1 MQDILIKGAKTHN
14 LKNIDVTIP
23 RNKLVVITGVS
34 GSGKSSLTIDTL
46 YAEGQRKYIESLS
59 SYARQFLQRMN
70 KPDVE
75 YIKGLCPAIA
85 IEQKVAGAT
94 NRSTVGTMTELY
106 DYIRLMY
113 ARIGKTFSPISG
125 KIVKKDEVVDV
136 IHFLQELEF
145 AKVDGQK
152 WFVGY
157 EIKFEKTTED
167 QLNILLAKGFNR
179 LFFDDKFHKVDD
191 ILSDLSLIKKV
202 KKAFI
207 VIQRFSIP
215 VELDEAFINQIADSI
230 HTTFEENHGECVL
243 VNITENKNYI
253 FNNRFEADGILFE
266 QPTPQFF
273 NFNNS
278 YGACQTC
285 EGMGNVLGIDEDL
298 VVPDKSRTF
307 FEETVACWKGAKS
320 KEYYHAFIKQA
331 EKNKFPIHRPYYL
344 LTELEKDLLWNGN
357 KTTQGIRDFFKM
369 VEENLYKIEYRILY
383 SRYRGKTSCGD
394 CMGHRIRK
402 DAFFVKVNNKHI
414 GELMSMSIWNLIEFF
429 DKLELSEQDAEI
441 AKRILLEV
449 HHRLGFM
456 NDVGLGYLSLNR
468 LANSLSGGECQRIN
482 LTRTLG
488 SNLTDS
494 LYILDEPSIGLHP
507 RDTNNLIM
515 VLRKLRDLNNTVVI
529 VEHEEDI
536 IRASDYIIDIGPK
549 AGVHGGEVV
558 YQGDFDKLSANKNS
572 LTTLYLTQ
580 IEQVKRT
587 EKFQTFRKY
596 IEIKGAA
603 HHNLKNIDV
612 RFPLQAITVVSGV
625 SGSGKTTL
633 IKKILYPALM
643 LKLGNP
649 VEKPGLHADITG
661 DIKSINHVELIDQN
675 PLGRSSRSNPVT
687 YVKAYDGIRDLFAS
701 QPMSK
706 SQKLLPK
713 DFSFNVVGGRC
724 ETCKGDGVVSVS
736 MQFLA
741 DVELVCDDCKGRRF
755 QQHVL
760 DVLYNEKNISEV
772 LDMTIEDAVKFF
784 EGHKSIVDKLKPLE
798 EIGLGYIQL
807 GQSSSTLSGGE
818 AQRVKLASY
827 LAKNTSMAKHL
838 FIFDEP
844 TTGLHFYD
852 VQKLLIAFEKLVIQ
866 GHTVIVIEHN
876 MDIIRNSDY
885 VIDLGP
891 EGGDAGGN
899 LVFQGSVEDLKKV
912 KGSYTAKY
920 L

>member
-1 MQDILIKGAKTHN
+1 MQDIQIKGAKTHN

-94 NRSTVGTMTELY
+94 NRSTVGTMTEIY
-106 DYIRLMY
+106 DYLRLLY
-113 ARIGKTFSPISG
+113 ARIGKTYSPKSG
-125 KIVKKDEVVDV
+125 KLVSKDEVSDV
-136 IHFLQELEF
+136 VNFLKDQEQM
-145 AKVDGQK
+145 DK
-152 WFVGY
+152 WFLGFEVKLDKAIEQQLSVLLSKGFHRVY
-157 EIKFEKTTED
+157 RKDSFEK
-167 QLNILLAKGFNR
+167 I
-179 LFFDDKFHKVDD
+179 DD
-191 ILSDLSLIKKV
+191 ILESLADWKKEKTLTLV
-202 KKAFI
+202 
-207 VIQRFSIP
+207 VQRFS
-215 VELDEAFINQIADSI
+215 LSDTTNDDFYQQLADGIQSC
-230 HTTFEENHGECVL
+230 FEETHGECIL
-243 VNITENKNYI
+243 FNIDQKKSHR
-253 FNNRFEADGILFE
+253 FNNRFEADGIVFE
-266 QPTPQFF
+266 QPSPQFF

-298 VVPDKSRTF
+298 VIPDRTRTL
-307 FEETVACWKGAKS
+307 FEESVAPWKGAKS
-320 KEYYHAFIKQA
+320 KEYHTAFIRKA
-331 EKNKFPIHRPYYL
+331 EANGFPIHRPYHL
-344 LTELEKDLLWNGN
+344 LTKKELELLWDGN
-357 KTTQGIRDFFKM
+357 KTTKGINDFFKM
-369 VEENLYKIEYRILY
+369 VESNLYKIEYRIMY
-383 SRYRGKTSCGD
+383 SRYRGKSLCKE
-394 CMGHRIRK
+394 CSGHRIRK
-402 DAFFVKVNNKHI
+402 DAFNVKIQDTHI
-414 GELMSMSIWNLIEFF
+414 GDLLSMSIWELIDFIG
-429 DKLELSEQDAEI
+429 KLKLSPTDAEI
-441 AKRILLEV
+441 SKRILFEIEY
-449 HHRLGFM
+449 RLGFM

-494 LYILDEPSIGLHP
+494 MYILDEPSIGLHP
-507 RDTNNLIM
+507 RDTKKLIM
-515 VLRKLRDLNNTVVI
+515 VLRKLRDLNNTVIVI
-529 VEHEEDI
+529 EHEEDI

-549 AGVHGGEVV
+549 AGVHGGHVV

-580 IEQVKRT
+580 IEKVKRT
-587 EKFQTFRKY
+587 EHFRSFRKY
-596 IEIKGAA
+596 IEIIGAS

-612 RFPLQAITVVSGV
+612 KIPLNCITAVSGV

-643 LKLGNP
+643 LKLGHP
-649 VEKPGLHADITG
+649 VDKPGIHSELRG
-661 DIKSINHVELIDQN
+661 DIKSIEQVELIDQN

-687 YVKAYDGIRDLFAS
+687 YVKAFDAIRDLFANLPAS
-701 QPMSK
+701 
-706 SQKLLPK
+706 KLLNLAPK

-724 ETCKGDGVVSVS
+724 ESCKGDGVQTVS

-741 DVELVCDDCKGRRF
+741 DVELVCDECKGKRF
-755 QQHVL
+755 QTHIL
-760 DVLYNEKNISEV
+760 DVTYNDKSIFDV
-772 LDMTIEDAVKFF
+772 LEMTIEDAVLFF
-784 EGHKSIVDKLKPLE
+784 QGHKSIVEKIKPLE
-798 EIGLGYIQL
+798 EIGLGYLKL

-827 LAKNTSMAKHL
+827 LAKSTGMAKHL

-852 VQKLLIAFEKLVIQ
+852 VQKLLIAMEKLVKN

-876 MDIIRNSDY
+876 MDIIRNADY

-891 EGGDAGGN
+891 EGGDGGGS
-899 LVFQGSVEDLKKV
+899 LIFQGLVSDLKLCI
-912 KGSYTAKY
+912 SSHTAHFI
-920 L
+920 

>member
-1 MQDILIKGAKTHN
+1 MQDIQIKGAKTHN

-94 NRSTVGTMTELY
+94 NRSTVGTMTEIY
-106 DYIRLMY
+106 DYLRLLY
-113 ARIGKTFSPISG
+113 ARIGKTYSPKSG
-125 KIVKKDEVVDV
+125 KLVSKDEVSDV
-136 IHFLQELEF
+136 VHFLKDQEQT
-145 AKVDGQK
+145 DK
-152 WFVGY
+152 WFLGFEVKLDKAIEQQLSVLLSKGFHRVY
-157 EIKFEKTTED
+157 RKDSFEK
-167 QLNILLAKGFNR
+167 I
-179 LFFDDKFHKVDD
+179 DD
-191 ILSDLSLIKKV
+191 ILESLADWKKE
-202 KKAFI
+202 KTLTI
-207 VIQRFSIP
+207 VVQRFSLSDTTN
-215 VELDEAFINQIADSI
+215 EDFYQQLADGIQSC
-230 HTTFEENHGECVL
+230 FEETHGECML
-243 VNITENKNYI
+243 FNLDQKKSHR
-253 FNNRFEADGILFE
+253 FNNRFEADGIVFE
-266 QPTPQFF
+266 QPSPQFF

-298 VVPDKSRTF
+298 VIPDRTRTL
-307 FEETVACWKGAKS
+307 FEESVAPWKGAKS
-320 KEYYHAFIKQA
+320 KEYHTAFIKKA
-331 EKNKFPIHRPYYL
+331 EANGFPIHRPYHL
-344 LTELEKDLLWNGN
+344 LTKKELELLWDGN
-357 KTTQGIRDFFKM
+357 KSTKGINDFFKM
-369 VEENLYKIEYRILY
+369 VESNLYKIEYRIMY
-383 SRYRGKTSCGD
+383 SRYRGKSLCKE
-394 CMGHRIRK
+394 CSGHRIRK
-402 DAFFVKVNNKHI
+402 DAFNVKIQDTHI
-414 GELMSMSIWNLIEFF
+414 GELLSMSIWELIDFIG
-429 DKLELSEQDAEI
+429 KLKLSPTDAEI
-441 AKRILLEV
+441 SKRILFEIEY
-449 HHRLGFM
+449 RLGFM

-494 LYILDEPSIGLHP
+494 MYILDEPSIGLHP
-507 RDTNNLIM
+507 RDTKKLIT
-515 VLRKLRDLNNTVVI
+515 VLRKLRDLNNTVIV

-549 AGVHGGEVV
+549 AGVHGGHVV

-587 EKFQTFRKY
+587 EHFRSFRKY
-596 IEIKGAA
+596 IEIIGAS

-612 RFPLQAITVVSGV
+612 KIPLNCITAVSGV

-643 LKLGNP
+643 LKLGHP
-649 VEKPGLHADITG
+649 VDKPGIHSELKG
-661 DIKSINHVELIDQN
+661 DIKSIEHVELIDQN

-687 YVKAYDGIRDLFAS
+687 YVKAFDAIRDLFANLPAS
-701 QPMSK
+701 
-706 SQKLLPK
+706 KLLNLAPK

-724 ETCKGDGVVSVS
+724 ESCKGDGLQTVS

-741 DVELVCDDCKGRRF
+741 DVELVCDECKGKRF
-755 QQHVL
+755 QTHVL
-760 DVLYNEKNISEV
+760 DVTYNDKSIFDV
-772 LDMTIEDAVKFF
+772 LEMTIEDAVLFF
-784 EGHKSIVDKLKPLE
+784 HGHKSIVEKIKPLE
-798 EIGLGYIQL
+798 EIGLGYLKL

-827 LAKNTSMAKHL
+827 LAKSTGMAKHL

-852 VQKLLIAFEKLVIQ
+852 VQKLLIAMEKLVKN

-876 MDIIRNSDY
+876 MDIIRNADY

-891 EGGDAGGN
+891 EGGDGGGS
-899 LVFQGSVEDLKKV
+899 LIFQGLVSDLKLCK
-912 KGSYTAKY
+912 SSHTAHFI
-920 L
+920 

>member
-1 MQDILIKGAKTHN
+1 MQDIQIKGAKTHN

-94 NRSTVGTMTELY
+94 NRSTVGTMTEIY
-106 DYIRLMY
+106 DYLRLLY
-113 ARIGKTFSPISG
+113 ARIGKTYSPKSG
-125 KIVKKDEVVDV
+125 KLVSKDEVSDV
-136 IHFLQELEF
+136 VNFLKDQEQT
-145 AKVDGQK
+145 DK
-152 WFVGY
+152 WFLGFEVKLDKAIEQQLSVLLSKGFHRVY
-157 EIKFEKTTED
+157 RKDSFEK
-167 QLNILLAKGFNR
+167 I
-179 LFFDDKFHKVDD
+179 DD
-191 ILSDLSLIKKV
+191 ILESLADWKKEKTLTLV
-202 KKAFI
+202 
-207 VIQRFSIP
+207 VQRFS
-215 VELDEAFINQIADSI
+215 LSDTTNDDFYQQLADGIQSC
-230 HTTFEENHGECVL
+230 FEETHGECIL
-243 VNITENKNYI
+243 FNIDQKKSHR
-253 FNNRFEADGILFE
+253 FNNRFEADGIVFE
-266 QPTPQFF
+266 QPSPQFF

-298 VVPDKSRTF
+298 VIPDRTRTL
-307 FEETVACWKGAKS
+307 FEESVAPWKGAKS
-320 KEYYHAFIKQA
+320 KEYHTAFIRKA
-331 EKNKFPIHRPYYL
+331 EANGFPIHRPYHL
-344 LTELEKDLLWNGN
+344 LTKKELELLWDGN
-357 KTTQGIRDFFKM
+357 KTTKGINDFFKM
-369 VEENLYKIEYRILY
+369 VESNLYKIEYRIMY
-383 SRYRGKTSCGD
+383 SRYRGKSLCKE
-394 CMGHRIRK
+394 CSGHRIRK
-402 DAFFVKVNNKHI
+402 DAFNVKIQDAHI
-414 GELMSMSIWNLIEFF
+414 GDLLSMSIWELIDFIG
-429 DKLELSEQDAEI
+429 KLKLSPTDAEI
-441 AKRILLEV
+441 SKRILFEIEY
-449 HHRLGFM
+449 RLGFM

-494 LYILDEPSIGLHP
+494 MYILDEPSIGLHP
-507 RDTNNLIM
+507 RDTKKLIT
-515 VLRKLRDLNNTVVI
+515 VLRKLRDLNNTVIV

-549 AGVHGGEVV
+549 AGVHGGHVV

-580 IEQVKRT
+580 IEKVKRT
-587 EKFQTFRKY
+587 EHFRSFRKY
-596 IEIKGAA
+596 IEIIGAS

-612 RFPLQAITVVSGV
+612 KIPLNCITAVSGV

-643 LKLGNP
+643 LKLGHP
-649 VEKPGLHADITG
+649 VDKPGIHSELRG
-661 DIKSINHVELIDQN
+661 DIKSIEQVELIDQN

-687 YVKAYDGIRDLFAS
+687 YVKAFDAIRDLFANLPAS
-701 QPMSK
+701 
-706 SQKLLPK
+706 KLLNLAPK

-724 ETCKGDGVVSVS
+724 ESCKGDGVQTVS

-741 DVELVCDDCKGRRF
+741 DVELVCDECKGKRF
-755 QQHVL
+755 QTHIL
-760 DVLYNEKNISEV
+760 DVTYNDKSIFDV
-772 LDMTIEDAVKFF
+772 LEMTIEDAVLFF
-784 EGHKSIVDKLKPLE
+784 QGHKSIVEKIKPLE
-798 EIGLGYIQL
+798 EIGLGYLKL

-827 LAKNTSMAKHL
+827 LAKSTGMAKHL

-852 VQKLLIAFEKLVIQ
+852 VQKLLIAMEKLVKN

-876 MDIIRNSDY
+876 MDIIRNADY

-891 EGGDAGGN
+891 EGGDGGGS
-899 LVFQGSVEDLKKV
+899 LIFQGLVSDLKLCI
-912 KGSYTAKY
+912 SSHTAHFI
-920 L
+920 

>member
-1 MQDILIKGAKTHN
+1 MQDIQIKGAKTHN
-14 LKNIDVTIP
+14 LKNIDVSIP
-23 RNKLVVITGVS
+23 RNKLVVVTGVS

-94 NRSTVGTMTELY
+94 NRSTVGTMTEIY
-106 DYIRLMY
+106 DYLRLMY
-113 ARIGKTFSPISG
+113 ARIGKTYSPKSG
-125 KIVKKDEVVDV
+125 KLVSKDEVSDV
-136 IHFLQELEF
+136 VNFLKKQ
-145 AKVDGQK
+145 KQSDK
-152 WFVGY
+152 WFLG
-157 EIKFEKTTED
+157 FEVKLEKALEQ
-167 QLNILLAKGFNR
+167 QLTVLLSKGFNR
-179 LFFDDKFHKVDD
+179 VYRKNSFEKIDDVLESLTDWKKEKT
-191 ILSDLSLIKKV
+191 LSV
-202 KKAFI
+202 
-207 VIQRFSIP
+207 VVQRFS
-215 VELDEAFINQIADSI
+215 LSDESNEDFYQQLADGIQSC
-230 HTTFEENHGECVL
+230 FEETHGECVL
-243 VNITENKNYI
+243 YNIDQNKI
-253 FNNRFEADGILFE
+253 HPFNNRFEADGIVFE
-266 QPTPQFF
+266 QPSPQFF

-285 EGMGNVLGIDEDL
+285 EGMGNVLGIDDDL
-298 VVPDKSRTF
+298 VIPDKTRTL
-307 FEETVACWKGAKS
+307 FEECVAPWKGAKS
-320 KEYYHAFIKQA
+320 KEYHTAFIKKA
-331 EKNKFPIHRPYYL
+331 EANGFPIHRPYHL
-344 LTELEKDLLWNGN
+344 LTKKELELLWDGN
-357 KTTQGIRDFFKM
+357 KNTKGINDFFKM
-369 VEENLYKIEYRILY
+369 VESNLYKIEYRIMY
-383 SRYRGKTSCGD
+383 SRYRGKSLCKE
-394 CMGHRIRK
+394 CSGHRIRK
-402 DAFFVKVNNKHI
+402 DAFHVKIDNKHI
-414 GELMSMSIWNLIEFF
+414 GDLLSMSIWQLIDFIGNL
-429 DKLELSEQDAEI
+429 KLNATDSEI
-441 AKRILLEV
+441 SKRIIFEIEY
-449 HHRLGFM
+449 RLGFM

-507 RDTNNLIM
+507 RDTKRLIT
-515 VLRKLRDLNNTVVI
+515 VLRKLRDLNNTVVV

-549 AGVHGGEVV
+549 AGVHGGHVV
-558 YQGDFDKLSANKNS
+558 YQGDFDKLSSDKNS
-572 LTTLYLTQ
+572 LTTLYLTR

-587 EKFQTFRKY
+587 EYFQSFRKY
-596 IEIKGAA
+596 IEIIGAS

-612 RFPLQAITVVSGV
+612 KIPLNCITVVSGV

-649 VEKPGLHADITG
+649 VDKPGLHS
-661 DIKSINHVELIDQN
+661 DIKGDVKSIEHVELIDQN

-687 YVKAYDGIRDLFAS
+687 YVKAYDAIRDLFSNLPAS
-701 QPMSK
+701 
-706 SQKLLPK
+706 KLLKLMPK

-724 ETCKGDGVVSVS
+724 ESCKGDGVQTVS

-741 DVELVCDDCKGRRF
+741 DVELVCDECKGKRF
-755 QQHVL
+755 QTHVL
-760 DVLYNEKNISEV
+760 DVTYCEKNIFDV
-772 LDMTIEDAVKFF
+772 LEMTIEDAVHFF
-784 EGHKSIVDKLKPLE
+784 QGHKSIVDKIKPLE
-798 EIGLGYIQL
+798 EIGLGYLKL

-827 LAKNTSMAKHL
+827 LAKSTGMAKHL

-852 VQKLLIAFEKLVIQ
+852 VQKLLIAMEKLVKN
-866 GHTVIVIEHN
+866 GHSVIIIEHN
-876 MDIIRNSDY
+876 MDVIRNADY

-891 EGGDAGGN
+891 EGGDGGGY
-899 LVFQGSVEDLKKV
+899 LIFQGLVESLKSCKS
-912 KGSYTAKY
+912 GYTSQF

>member
-1 MQDILIKGAKTHN
+1 MQDIQIKGAKTHN

-94 NRSTVGTMTELY
+94 NRSTVGTMTEIY
-106 DYIRLMY
+106 DYLRLLY
-113 ARIGKTFSPISG
+113 ARIGKTYSPKSG
-125 KIVKKDEVVDV
+125 KLVSKDEVSDV
-136 IHFLQELEF
+136 VNFLKDQEQM
-145 AKVDGQK
+145 DK
-152 WFVGY
+152 WFLGFEVKLDKAIEQQLSVLLSKGFHRVY
-157 EIKFEKTTED
+157 RKDSFEK
-167 QLNILLAKGFNR
+167 I
-179 LFFDDKFHKVDD
+179 DD
-191 ILSDLSLIKKV
+191 ILESLADWKKEKTLTLV
-202 KKAFI
+202 
-207 VIQRFSIP
+207 VQRFSLSDTAN
-215 VELDEAFINQIADSI
+215 EDFYQQLADGIQSC
-230 HTTFEENHGECVL
+230 FEETHGECIL
-243 VNITENKNYI
+243 FNIDQKKSHR
-253 FNNRFEADGILFE
+253 FNNRFEADGIVFE
-266 QPTPQFF
+266 QPSPQFF

-298 VVPDKSRTF
+298 VIPDRTRTL
-307 FEETVACWKGAKS
+307 FEESVAPWKGAKS
-320 KEYYHAFIKQA
+320 KEYHTAFIRKA
-331 EKNKFPIHRPYYL
+331 EANGFPIHRPYHL
-344 LTELEKDLLWNGN
+344 LTKKELELLWDGN
-357 KTTQGIRDFFKM
+357 KTTKGINDFFKM
-369 VEENLYKIEYRILY
+369 VESNLYKIEYRIMY
-383 SRYRGKTSCGD
+383 SRYRGKSLCKE
-394 CMGHRIRK
+394 CSGHRIRK
-402 DAFFVKVNNKHI
+402 DAFNVKIQDTHI
-414 GELMSMSIWNLIEFF
+414 GDLLSMSIWELIDFIG
-429 DKLELSEQDAEI
+429 KLKLSPTDAEI
-441 AKRILLEV
+441 SKRILFEIEY
-449 HHRLGFM
+449 RLGFM

-494 LYILDEPSIGLHP
+494 MYILDEPSIGLHP
-507 RDTNNLIM
+507 RDTKKLIT
-515 VLRKLRDLNNTVVI
+515 VLRKLRDLNNTVIV

-549 AGVHGGEVV
+549 AGVHGGHVV

-580 IEQVKRT
+580 IEKVKRT
-587 EKFQTFRKY
+587 EHFHSFRKY
-596 IEIKGAA
+596 IEIIGAS

-612 RFPLQAITVVSGV
+612 KIPLNCITAVSGV

-643 LKLGNP
+643 LKLGGHP
-649 VEKPGLHADITG
+649 VDKPGIHSELRG
-661 DIKSINHVELIDQN
+661 DIKSIEQVELIDQN

-687 YVKAYDGIRDLFAS
+687 YVKAFDAIRDLFANLPAS
-701 QPMSK
+701 
-706 SQKLLPK
+706 KLLNLAPK

-724 ETCKGDGVVSVS
+724 ESCKGDGVQTVS

-741 DVELVCDDCKGRRF
+741 DVELVCDECKGKRF
-755 QQHVL
+755 QTHIL
-760 DVLYNEKNISEV
+760 DVTYNDKSIFDV
-772 LDMTIEDAVKFF
+772 LEMTIEDAVLFF
-784 EGHKSIVDKLKPLE
+784 QGHKSIVEKIKPLE
-798 EIGLGYIQL
+798 EIGLGYLKL

-827 LAKNTSMAKHL
+827 LAKSTGMAKHL

-852 VQKLLIAFEKLVIQ
+852 VQKLLIAMEKLVKN

-876 MDIIRNSDY
+876 MDIIRNADY

-891 EGGDAGGN
+891 EGGDGGGS
-899 LVFQGSVEDLKKV
+899 LIFQGLVSDLKLCM
-912 KGSYTAKY
+912 SSHTAHFI
-920 L
+920 

>member
-1 MQDILIKGAKTHN
+1 MQDIQIKGAKTHN

-23 RNKLVVITGVS
+23 RNKLVVVTGVS

-94 NRSTVGTMTELY
+94 NRSTVGTMTEIY
-106 DYIRLMY
+106 DYLRLMY
-113 ARIGKTFSPISG
+113 ARIGKTYSPKSG
-125 KIVKKDEVVDV
+125 KLVSKDEVSDV
-136 IHFLQELEF
+136 VNFLKEQ
-145 AKVDGQK
+145 KQSDK
-152 WFVGY
+152 WFLGFN
-157 EIKFEKTTED
+157 IKLEKALEQ
-167 QLNILLAKGFNR
+167 QLTVLLSKGFNR
-179 LFFDDKFHKVDD
+179 VYRKNSFEKIDDVLESLDD
-191 ILSDLSLIKKV
+191 WKKEKTLTV
-202 KKAFI
+202 
-207 VIQRFSIP
+207 VVQRFSLSDKST
-215 VELDEAFINQIADSI
+215 EDFYQQLADGIQSC
-230 HTTFEENHGECVL
+230 FEETHGECIL
-243 VNITENKNYI
+243 YNIDQNKTHP
-253 FNNRFEADGILFE
+253 FNNRFEADGIVFE
-266 QPTPQFF
+266 QPSPQFF

-278 YGACQTC
+278 YGACQAC
-285 EGMGNVLGIDEDL
+285 EGMGNVLGIDDDL
-298 VVPDKSRTF
+298 VIPDKTRTL
-307 FEETVACWKGAKS
+307 FEECVAPWKGAKS
-320 KEYYHAFIKQA
+320 KEYHTAFIKKA
-331 EKNKFPIHRPYYL
+331 ETNGFPIHRPYHL
-344 LTELEKDLLWNGN
+344 LTKKELDLLWDGN
-357 KTTQGIRDFFKM
+357 KNTKGINDFFKM
-369 VEENLYKIEYRILY
+369 VESNLYKIEYRIMY
-383 SRYRGKTSCGD
+383 SRYRGKSLCKE
-394 CMGHRIRK
+394 CSGHRIRK
-402 DAFFVKVNNKHI
+402 DAFNVKVQDTPI
-414 GELMSMSIWNLIEFF
+414 VDLLSMSIWQLIDFIGNL
-429 DKLELSEQDAEI
+429 KLNATDSEI
-441 AKRILLEV
+441 SKRITFEIEY
-449 HHRLGFM
+449 RLGFM

-507 RDTNNLIM
+507 RDTKRLIT

-549 AGVHGGEVV
+549 AGVHGGHVV
-558 YQGDFDKLSANKNS
+558 YQGDFDKLSSDKNS
-572 LTTLYLTQ
+572 LTTLYLTR

-587 EKFQTFRKY
+587 EYFQGFRKY
-596 IEIKGAA
+596 IEIIGAS

-612 RFPLQAITVVSGV
+612 KIPLNCITVVSGV

-649 VEKPGLHADITG
+649 VDKPGLHSDIKG
-661 DIKSINHVELIDQN
+661 DIKSIEHVELIDQN

-687 YVKAYDGIRDLFAS
+687 YVKAYDAIRDLFSNLPAS
-701 QPMSK
+701 
-706 SQKLLPK
+706 KLLKLMPK

-724 ETCKGDGVVSVS
+724 ESCKGDGVQTVS

-741 DVELVCDDCKGRRF
+741 DVELVCDECKGRRF
-755 QQHVL
+755 QTHVL
-760 DVLYNEKNISEV
+760 DVTYNEKNIFDV
-772 LDMTIEDAVKFF
+772 LEMTIEDAVIFF
-784 EGHKSIVDKLKPLE
+784 HGHKPIVEKIKPLE
-798 EIGLGYIQL
+798 EIGLGYLKL

-827 LAKNTSMAKHL
+827 LAKSTGMAKHL

-852 VQKLLIAFEKLVIQ
+852 VQKLLIAMEKLVKN
-866 GHTVIVIEHN
+866 GHSVIIIEHN
-876 MDIIRNSDY
+876 MDVIRNADY

-891 EGGDAGGN
+891 EGGDGGGS
-899 LVFQGSVEDLKKV
+899 LIFQGLVENLKSCKS
-912 KGSYTAKY
+912 GYTSQF

>member
-1 MQDILIKGAKTHN
+1 MQDITIKGAKTHN
-14 LKNIDVTIP
+14 LKNIDVSIP
-23 RNKLVVITGVS
+23 RNKFVVVTGVS

-106 DYIRLMY
+106 DYLRLLY
-113 ARIGKTFSPISG
+113 ARIGKTISPISG
-125 KIVKKDEVVDV
+125 KEVKKDEVGDV
-136 IHFLQELEF
+136 VAFIRQISAE
-145 AKVDGQK
+145 QK

-157 EIKFEKTTED
+157 KLSVDKNSEQ
-167 QLNILLAKGFNR
+167 QLNILLSKGFQRIYCQNNFIKIEDELNNKTPLKNVKEFYVVVQR
-179 LFFDDKFHKVDD
+179 FTSTDGANDDFYNQ
-191 ILSDLSLIKKV
+191 LSDS
-202 KKAFI
+202 
-207 VIQRFSIP
+207 IQT
-215 VELDEAFINQIADSI
+215 A
-230 HTTFEENHGECVL
+230 FEENHNECVL
-243 VNITENKNYI
+243 YDIAQGEAHT
-253 FNNRFEADGILFE
+253 FNNRFEADEIVFE

-278 YGACQTC
+278 YGACDVC

-298 VVPDKSRTF
+298 VIPDKSRTI
-307 FEETVACWKGAKS
+307 FEEAVAPWKGAKS
-320 KEYYHAFIKQA
+320 KEFYTAFIQKA
-331 EKNKFPIHRPYYL
+331 EANKFPIHRPYYL
-344 LTELEKDLLWNGN
+344 LTKKELDLLWNGN
-357 KTTQGIRDFFKM
+357 KSTKGINDFFKM
-369 VEENLYKIEYRILY
+369 VEQNLYKIEYRILY
-383 SRYRGKTSCGD
+383 SRYRGKTTCKDCG
-394 CMGHRIRK
+394 GRRIRK
-402 DAFFVKVNNKHI
+402 DAFYVKIDGRDI
-414 GELMSMSIWNLIEFF
+414 GELLSLSIWNLIDFF
-429 DKLELSEQDAEI
+429 EKLNLSKHDAGI
-441 AKRILLEV
+441 AQRILFEI

-456 NDVGLGYLSLNR
+456 NDVGLGYLSLDR

-507 RDTNNLIM
+507 RDTTKLIT
-515 VLRKLRDLNNTVVI
+515 VLRKLRDLNNTVVV

-549 AGVHGGEVV
+549 AGVNGGNIV
-558 YQGDFDKLSANKNS
+558 YQGEFDKLSTHRDS
-572 LTTLYLTQ
+572 LTTQYLTQ
-580 IEQVKRT
+580 VEAVSRS
-587 EKFQTFRKY
+587 EMFQTFRKY

-603 HHNLKNIDV
+603 HHNLKGIDV
-612 RFPLQAITVVSGV
+612 KIPLNCIAVVSGV

-649 VEKPGLHADITG
+649 VEKPGIHSDIVG
-661 DIKSINHVELIDQN
+661 DIKSIEYVELIDQN

-687 YVKAYDGIRDLFAS
+687 YVKAYDAIRDLFANI
-701 QPMSK
+701 PEAK
-706 SQKLLPK
+706 RQKLLPK
-713 DFSFNVVGGRC
+713 DFSFNVAGGRC
-724 ETCKGDGVVSVS
+724 ETCKGDGVQTVS

-741 DVELVCDDCKGRRF
+741 DVELVCEDCKGKRF
-755 QQHVL
+755 QPHIL
-760 DVLYNEKNISEV
+760 DIYYKEKNIYDILE
-772 LDMTIEDAVKFF
+772 MTIEDAVVFF
-784 EGHKSIVDKLKPLE
+784 EGHRAILDKIKPLE
-798 EIGLGYIQL
+798 EIGLGYIKM

-827 LAKNTSMAKHL
+827 LAKNTTAAKHL

-852 VQKLLIAFEKLVIQ
+852 VQKLLLAMEKLVKN
-866 GHTVIVIEHN
+866 GHSVIVIEHN
-876 MDIIRNSDY
+876 MDIIRNADY
-885 VIDLGP
+885 VVDLGP
-891 EGGDAGGN
+891 EGGDGGGS
-899 LVFQGSVEDLKKV
+899 LVFQGLVQDLKKI
-912 KGSYTAKY
+912 KNSYTAKF

>member
-1 MQDILIKGAKTHN
+1 MQDIQIKGAKTHN

-94 NRSTVGTMTELY
+94 NRSTVGTMTEIY
-106 DYIRLMY
+106 DYLRLLY
-113 ARIGKTFSPISG
+113 ARIGKTYSPKSG
-125 KIVKKDEVVDV
+125 KLVSKDEVSDV
-136 IHFLQELEF
+136 VNFLKDQEQM
-145 AKVDGQK
+145 DK
-152 WFVGY
+152 WFLGFEVKLDKAIEQQLSVLLSKGFHRVY
-157 EIKFEKTTED
+157 RKDSFEK
-167 QLNILLAKGFNR
+167 I
-179 LFFDDKFHKVDD
+179 DD
-191 ILSDLSLIKKV
+191 ILESLADWKKEKTLTLV
-202 KKAFI
+202 
-207 VIQRFSIP
+207 VQRFSLSDTAN
-215 VELDEAFINQIADSI
+215 EDFYQQLADGIQSC
-230 HTTFEENHGECVL
+230 FEETHGECIL
-243 VNITENKNYI
+243 FNIDQKKSYH
-253 FNNRFEADGILFE
+253 FNNRFEADGIVFE
-266 QPTPQFF
+266 QPSPQFF

-285 EGMGNVLGIDEDL
+285 EGIGNVLGIDEDL
-298 VVPDKSRTF
+298 VIPDRTRTL
-307 FEETVACWKGAKS
+307 FEESVAPWKGAKS
-320 KEYYHAFIKQA
+320 KEYHTAFIRKA
-331 EKNKFPIHRPYYL
+331 EANGFPIHRPYHL
-344 LTELEKDLLWNGN
+344 LTKKELELLWDGN
-357 KTTQGIRDFFKM
+357 KTTKGINDFFKM
-369 VEENLYKIEYRILY
+369 VESNLYKIEYRIMY
-383 SRYRGKTSCGD
+383 SRYRGKSLCKE
-394 CMGHRIRK
+394 CSGHRIRK
-402 DAFFVKVNNKHI
+402 DAFNVKIQDTHI
-414 GELMSMSIWNLIEFF
+414 GDLLSMSIWELIDFIG
-429 DKLELSEQDAEI
+429 KLKLSPTDAEI
-441 AKRILLEV
+441 SKRILFEIEY
-449 HHRLGFM
+449 RLGFM

-494 LYILDEPSIGLHP
+494 MYILDEPSIGLHP
-507 RDTNNLIM
+507 RDTKKLIT
-515 VLRKLRDLNNTVVI
+515 VLRKLRDLNNTVIV

-549 AGVHGGEVV
+549 AGVHGGHVV

-580 IEQVKRT
+580 IEKVKRT
-587 EKFQTFRKY
+587 EHFHSFRKY
-596 IEIKGAA
+596 IEIIGAS

-612 RFPLQAITVVSGV
+612 KIPLNCITAVSGV

-643 LKLGNP
+643 LKLGGHP
-649 VEKPGLHADITG
+649 VDKPGIHSELRG
-661 DIKSINHVELIDQN
+661 DIKSIEQVELIDQN

-687 YVKAYDGIRDLFAS
+687 YVKAFDAIRDLFANLPAS
-701 QPMSK
+701 
-706 SQKLLPK
+706 KLLNLAPK

-724 ETCKGDGVVSVS
+724 ESCKGDGVQTVS

-741 DVELVCDDCKGRRF
+741 DVELVCDECKGKRF
-755 QQHVL
+755 QTHIL
-760 DVLYNEKNISEV
+760 DVTYNDKSIFDV
-772 LDMTIEDAVKFF
+772 LEMTIEDAVLFF
-784 EGHKSIVDKLKPLE
+784 QGHKSIVEKIKPLE
-798 EIGLGYIQL
+798 EIGLGYLKL

-827 LAKNTSMAKHL
+827 LAKSTGMAKHL

-852 VQKLLIAFEKLVIQ
+852 VQKLLIAMEKLVKN

-876 MDIIRNSDY
+876 MDIIRNADY

-891 EGGDAGGN
+891 EGGDGGGS
-899 LVFQGSVEDLKKV
+899 LIFQGLVSDLKLCM
-912 KGSYTAKY
+912 SSHTAHFI
-920 L
+920 

>member
-1 MQDILIKGAKTHN
+1 MQDIFIKGAKTHN
-14 LKNIDVTIP
+14 LKNIDINIP
-23 RNKLVVITGVS
+23 RNKLVVVTGVS

-113 ARIGKTFSPISG
+113 ARIGKTYSPISG

-136 IHFLQELEF
+136 LNFIQSVKE
-145 AKVDGQK
+145 DSK
-152 WFVGY
+152 WFIGY
-157 EIKFEKTTED
+157 KIIFEKNLEQ
-167 QLNILLAKGFNR
+167 QLTILLSKGFNR
-179 LFFDDKFHKVDD
+179 MYVGDKFLKVED
-191 ILSDLSLIKKV
+191 ILESISNYKKEKNGYV
-202 KKAFI
+202 
-207 VIQRFSIP
+207 VVQRFTNSQ
-215 VELDEAFINQIADSI
+215 VNSDEILNQLADSI
-230 HTTFEENHGECVL
+230 QTTFEENHSECTLYDIASKKDYV
-243 VNITENKNYI
+243 
-253 FNNRFEADGILFE
+253 FNNRFELDGIVFE

-278 YGACQTC
+278 YGACQEC

-298 VVPDKSRTF
+298 VVPDKTRTI
-307 FEETVACWKGAKS
+307 FEEAVASWKGAKS
-320 KEYYHAFIKQA
+320 KEFYHAFIRNA

-344 LTELEKDLLWNGN
+344 LTKAEKSILWNGT
-357 KTTQGIRDFFKM
+357 KTTKGINDFFKM
-369 VEENLYKIEYRILY
+369 VEDNLYKIEYRILY
-383 SRYRGKTSCGD
+383 SRYRGKTVCKA
-394 CMGHRIRK
+394 CEGHRIRK
-402 DAFFVKVNNKHI
+402 DAFYVKVNDKHI
-414 GELMSMSIWNLIEFF
+414 GELMSMSIWSLIDYF
-429 DKLELSEQDAEI
+429 DNIKLSQTEAEI
-441 AKRILLEV
+441 AKRILLEI

-456 NDVGLGYLSLNR
+456 NDVGLGYLSLDR
-468 LANSLSGGECQRIN
+468 LTNSLSGGECQRIN

-507 RDTNNLIM
+507 RDTKNLIT

-549 AGVHGGEVV
+549 AGIHGGEVV
-558 YQGDFDKLSANKNS
+558 YQGDFDKLSSHKKS
-572 LTTLYLTQ
+572 LTTLYLTG

-587 EKFQTFRKY
+587 ERFQSFRKY
-596 IEIKGAA
+596 IEIIGAS

-612 RFPLQAITVVSGV
+612 KIPLNAITVVSGV

-643 LKLGNP
+643 IKLQNP
-649 VEKPGLHADITG
+649 VDKPGIHADIRG
-661 DIKSINHVELIDQN
+661 DIASIQHVEMIDQN

-701 QPMSK
+701 QPLAK
-706 SQKLLPK
+706 TQKLLPK
-713 DFSFNVVGGRC
+713 DFSFNVAGGRC
-724 ETCKGDGVVSVS
+724 EACKGDGVQVVS

-741 DVELVCDDCKGRRF
+741 DVELVCEECKGKRF
-755 QQHVL
+755 QNQIL
-760 DVLYNEKNISEV
+760 DVVYNDKNIYEV
-772 LDMTIEDAVKFF
+772 LEMTIEDAVVFF
-784 EGHKSIVDKLKPLE
+784 EGHKAIVDKIKPLE
-798 EIGLGYIQL
+798 EIGLGYIKL

-827 LAKNTSMAKHL
+827 LAKNTNMAKHL

-852 VQKLLIAFEKLVIQ
+852 VQKLLLAMEKLVKN

-876 MDIIRNSDY
+876 MDMIRNADY

-891 EGGDAGGN
+891 EGGDNGGN
-899 LVFQGSVEDLKKV
+899 LVFQGTVSDLKKV
-912 KGSYTAKY
+912 HNSHTAKF

>member
-1 MQDILIKGAKTHN
+1 MQNIIIKGAKTHN

-94 NRSTVGTMTELY
+94 NRSTVGTMTEIY
-106 DYIRLMY
+106 DYLRLMY
-113 ARIGKTFSPISG
+113 ARIGKTYSPKSG
-125 KIVKKDEVVDV
+125 KIVSKDEVSDV
-136 IHFLQELEF
+136 IQYI
-145 AKVDGQK
+145 KDQKGTDK
-152 WFVGY
+152 WFVGFKLK
-157 EIKFEKTTED
+157 IDKNLAQ
-167 QLNILLAKGFNR
+167 QLSVLLSKGFSR
-179 LFFDDKFHKVDD
+179 LYWKESFCKIEDVLVT
-191 ILSDLSLIKKV
+191 LSDWKKE
-202 KKAFI
+202 KQLTI
-207 VIQRFSIP
+207 VVQRFSASDKLTD
-215 VELDEAFINQIADSI
+215 ELYQQLADSVQSC
-230 HTTFEENHGECVL
+230 FEETHGECIL
-243 VNITENKNYI
+243 FNLTTLKSAE

-266 QPTPQFF
+266 QPNPQFF

-298 VVPDKSRTF
+298 VIPDKTRTL
-307 FEETVACWKGAKS
+307 FEESVAPWKGAKS
-320 KEYYHAFIKQA
+320 KEYHTAFLKKA
-331 EKNKFPIHRPYYL
+331 EANGFPIHRPYHL
-344 LTELEKDLLWNGN
+344 LTKKEQELLWDGN
-357 KTTQGIRDFFKM
+357 KTTKGINDFFKM
-369 VEENLYKIEYRILY
+369 VESNLYKIEYRILY
-383 SRYRGKTSCGD
+383 SRYRGKSPCKD

-402 DAFFVKVNNKHI
+402 DAFHVKIDNKHI
-414 GELMSMSIWNLIEFF
+414 GDLLSMSIWGLIDYIQNL
-429 DKLELSEQDAEI
+429 KLSKTNAEI
-441 AKRILLEV
+441 AKRILFEIDY
-449 HHRLGFM
+449 RLGFM

-468 LANSLSGGECQRIN
+468 LAKSLSGGECQRIN

-494 LYILDEPSIGLHP
+494 MYILDEPSIGLHP
-507 RDTNNLIM
+507 RDTKKLIT
-515 VLRKLRDLNNTVVI
+515 VLRKLRDLNNTVII

-536 IRASDYIIDIGPK
+536 IRASDYIIDIGPR
-549 AGVHGGEVV
+549 AGIHGGEVV
-558 YQGDFDKLSANKNS
+558 YEGDFDKLSANKNS

-580 IEQVKRT
+580 IEQVKRS
-587 EKFQTFRKY
+587 EYFHSFRKY
-596 IEIKGAA
+596 IEVIGAS

-612 RFPLQAITVVSGV
+612 KIPLNCIVAVSGV

-649 VEKPGLHADITG
+649 VEKPGLHSEVKG
-661 DIKSINHVELIDQN
+661 DIKSIEHLELIDQN

-687 YVKAYDGIRDLFAS
+687 YVKAYDAIRDLFAH
-701 QPMSK
+701 QPAS
-706 SQKLLPK
+706 KLLKLAPK

-724 ETCKGDGVVSVS
+724 EACKGDGVQTVS

-741 DVELVCDDCKGRRF
+741 DVELVCEECKGQRF
-755 QQHVL
+755 QTHVL
-760 DVLYNEKNISEV
+760 DVTYEEKNIFDILE
-772 LDMTIEDAVKFF
+772 MTIEEAVSFF
-784 EGHKSIVDKLKPLE
+784 QEHKAIVDKIKPLDQ
-798 EIGLGYIQL
+798 IGLGYLKL
-807 GQSSSTLSGGE
+807 GQSRSTLSGGE

-827 LAKNTSMAKHL
+827 LAKNTGMAKHL

-844 TTGLHFYD
+844 TTGLHFFD
-852 VQKLLIAFEKLVIQ
+852 VQKLLLAMEKLVRS
-866 GHTVIVIEHN
+866 GHSVIVIEHN
-876 MDIIRNSDY
+876 IDIIRNADY

-891 EGGDAGGN
+891 EGGDGGGS
-899 LVFQGSVEDLKKV
+899 LLFQGLVKDLKRCKS
-912 KGSYTAKY
+912 SYTAKF

>member
-1 MQDILIKGAKTHN
+1 MQDIQIKGAKTHN
-14 LKNIDVTIP
+14 LKNINVTIP

-94 NRSTVGTMTELY
+94 NRSTVGTMTEIY
-106 DYIRLMY
+106 DYLRLLF
-113 ARIGKTFSPISG
+113 ARIGKTYSPKSG
-125 KIVKKDEVVDV
+125 KAVSKDEVSDV
-136 IHFLQELEF
+136 INFLKEQE
-145 AKVDGQK
+145 QSNK
-152 WFVGY
+152 WFLG
-157 EIKFEKTTED
+157 FEVKLEKQFEQ
-167 QLNILLAKGFNR
+167 QLTILLSKGFNR
-179 LFFDDKFHKVDD
+179 VYRKNTFEKIDDVLGSLAEWKKEK
-191 ILSDLSLIKKV
+191 ILTV
-202 KKAFI
+202 
-207 VIQRFSIP
+207 VVQRFS
-215 VELDEAFINQIADSI
+215 LSDEKNEDFYQQIADGIQSC
-230 HTTFEENHGECVL
+230 FEETHGECIL
-243 VNITENKNYI
+243 YNIDKNDTHH
-253 FNNRFEADGILFE
+253 FNNRFEADGIVFE
-266 QPTPQFF
+266 LPSPQFF

-298 VVPDKSRTF
+298 VIPDKTRTF
-307 FEETVACWKGAKS
+307 FEECVAPWKGAKS
-320 KEYYHAFIKQA
+320 KEYHTAFIKKA
-331 EKNKFPIHRPYYL
+331 EANGFPIHRPYHL
-344 LTELEKDLLWNGN
+344 LTKKEQELLWEGN
-357 KTTQGIRDFFKM
+357 KTTKGINDFFKM
-369 VEENLYKIEYRILY
+369 VESNLYKIEYRIMY
-383 SRYRGKTSCGD
+383 SRYRGKSLCKE
-394 CMGHRIRK
+394 CSGHRIRK
-402 DAFFVKVNNKHI
+402 DAFNVKIQNTHI
-414 GELMSMSIWNLIEFF
+414 GNLLSMSIWQLIEFNSNLKLSPT
-429 DKLELSEQDAEI
+429 DKEI
-441 AKRILLEV
+441 AKRILFEIEY
-449 HHRLGFM
+449 RLGFM

-494 LYILDEPSIGLHP
+494 MYILDEPSIGLHP
-507 RDTNNLIM
+507 RDTKRLIT
-515 VLRKLRDLNNTVVI
+515 VLRRLRDLNNTVIV

-549 AGVHGGEVV
+549 AGVHGGHVV
-558 YQGDFDKLSANKNS
+558 YQGDFDKLSSDKNS

-587 EKFQTFRKY
+587 ENFHSFRKY
-596 IEIKGAA
+596 IEIIGAS
-603 HHNLKNIDV
+603 HNNLKNIDV
-612 RFPLQAITVVSGV
+612 KIPLNCISVVSGV

-649 VEKPGLHADITG
+649 VDKPGLHSEIKG
-661 DIKSINHVELIDQN
+661 DIKSIEHVELIDQN

-687 YVKAYDGIRDLFAS
+687 YVKAYDAIRDLFSNLQAS
-701 QPMSK
+701 
-706 SQKLLPK
+706 KLIKLAPK

-724 ETCKGDGVVSVS
+724 ESCKGDGVQTVS

-741 DVELVCDDCKGRRF
+741 DVELVCDECKGQRF
-755 QQHVL
+755 QSHVL
-760 DVLYNEKNISEV
+760 DVTYNEKNIFDV
-772 LDMTIEDAVKFF
+772 LEMTIEDAVKFF
-784 EGHKSIVDKLKPLE
+784 QGHKAIVDKIKPLE
-798 EIGLGYIQL
+798 DIGLGYLKL

-827 LAKNTSMAKHL
+827 LAKSTGMAKHL

-852 VQKLLIAFEKLVIQ
+852 VQKLLIAMEKLVKN
-866 GHTVIVIEHN
+866 GHSVIVIEHN
-876 MDIIRNSDY
+876 MDIIRNADY
-885 VIDLGP
+885 IIDLGP
-891 EGGDAGGN
+891 EGGDGGGS
-899 LVFQGSVEDLKKV
+899 LIFQGLVENLKSCKS
-912 KGSYTAKY
+912 GYTS
-920 L
+920 LFL

>member
-1 MQDILIKGAKTHN
+1 MQDIQIKGAKTHN

-23 RNKLVVITGVS
+23 RNKLVVVTGVS

-46 YAEGQRKYIESLS
+46 FAEGQRKYIESLS

-94 NRSTVGTMTELY
+94 NRSTVGTMTEIY
-106 DYIRLMY
+106 DYLRLMY
-113 ARIGKTFSPISG
+113 ARIGKTYSPKSG
-125 KIVKKDEVVDV
+125 KLVSKDEVSDV
-136 IHFLQELEF
+136 VNFLKEQ
-145 AKVDGQK
+145 KKSDK
-152 WFVGY
+152 WFLG
-157 EIKFEKTTED
+157 FEVKLEKALEQ
-167 QLNILLAKGFNR
+167 QLTVLLSKGFNR
-179 LFFDDKFHKVDD
+179 VYRKSSFEKIDD
-191 ILSDLSLIKKV
+191 ILESLADWKKEKTLTV
-202 KKAFI
+202 
-207 VIQRFSIP
+207 VVQRFS
-215 VELDEAFINQIADSI
+215 LSDESNEDFYQQLADGIQSC
-230 HTTFEENHGECVL
+230 FEETHGECVL
-243 VNITENKNYI
+243 YNIDQNKI
-253 FNNRFEADGILFE
+253 HLFNNRFEADGIVFE
-266 QPTPQFF
+266 QPSPQFF

-285 EGMGNVLGIDEDL
+285 EGMGNVLGIDDDL
-298 VVPDKSRTF
+298 VVPDKTRTL
-307 FEETVACWKGAKS
+307 FEECVAPWKGAKS
-320 KEYYHAFIKQA
+320 KEYHTAFIKKA
-331 EKNKFPIHRPYYL
+331 EANGFPIHRPYHL
-344 LTELEKDLLWNGN
+344 LTKKELELLWDGN
-357 KTTQGIRDFFKM
+357 KNTKGINDFFKM
-369 VEENLYKIEYRILY
+369 VESNLYKIEYRIMY
-383 SRYRGKTSCGD
+383 SRYRGKSLCKE
-394 CMGHRIRK
+394 CSGHRIRK
-402 DAFFVKVNNKHI
+402 DAFHVKIDNKHI
-414 GELMSMSIWNLIEFF
+414 GDLLSMSIWQLIVFIGNL
-429 DKLELSEQDAEI
+429 KLNATDSEI
-441 AKRILLEV
+441 SKRIIFEIEY
-449 HHRLGFM
+449 RLGFM

-507 RDTNNLIM
+507 RDTKRLIT
-515 VLRKLRDLNNTVVI
+515 VLRKLRDLNNTVVV

-549 AGVHGGEVV
+549 AGVHGGHVV
-558 YQGDFDKLSANKNS
+558 YQGDFDKLSSDKNS
-572 LTTLYLTQ
+572 LTTLYLTR

-587 EKFQTFRKY
+587 EYFQSFRKY
-596 IEIKGAA
+596 IEIIGAS

-612 RFPLQAITVVSGV
+612 KIPLNCITVVSGV

-649 VEKPGLHADITG
+649 VDKPGLLS
-661 DIKSINHVELIDQN
+661 DIKGDVKSIEHVELIDQN

-687 YVKAYDGIRDLFAS
+687 YVKAYDAIRDLFSNLPAS
-701 QPMSK
+701 
-706 SQKLLPK
+706 KLLKLMPK

-724 ETCKGDGVVSVS
+724 ESCKGDGVQTVS

-741 DVELVCDDCKGRRF
+741 DVELVCDECKGKRF
-755 QQHVL
+755 QTHVL
-760 DVLYNEKNISEV
+760 DVTYNEKNIFDV
-772 LDMTIEDAVKFF
+772 LEMTIEDAVIFF
-784 EGHKSIVDKLKPLE
+784 QGHKSIVDKIKPLE
-798 EIGLGYIQL
+798 EIGLGYLKL

-827 LAKNTSMAKHL
+827 LAKSTGMAKHL

-852 VQKLLIAFEKLVIQ
+852 VQKLLIAMEKLVKN

-876 MDIIRNSDY
+876 MDIIRNADY

-891 EGGDAGGN
+891 EGGDGGGY
-899 LVFQGSVEDLKKV
+899 LIFQGLVESLKSCKS
-912 KGSYTAKY
+912 GYTSQF

>member
-1 MQDILIKGAKTHN
+1 MQDIQIKGAKTHN

-94 NRSTVGTMTELY
+94 NRSTVGTMTEIY
-106 DYIRLMY
+106 DYLRLLY
-113 ARIGKTFSPISG
+113 ARIGKTYSPKSG
-125 KIVKKDEVVDV
+125 KLVSKDEVSDV
-136 IHFLQELEF
+136 VNFLKDQEQT
-145 AKVDGQK
+145 DK
-152 WFVGY
+152 WFLGFEVKLDKAIEQQLSVLLSKGFHRVY
-157 EIKFEKTTED
+157 RKDSFEK
-167 QLNILLAKGFNR
+167 I
-179 LFFDDKFHKVDD
+179 DD
-191 ILSDLSLIKKV
+191 ILESLADWKKEKTLTLV
-202 KKAFI
+202 
-207 VIQRFSIP
+207 VQRFS
-215 VELDEAFINQIADSI
+215 LSDTTNDDFYQQLADGIQSC
-230 HTTFEENHGECVL
+230 FEETHGECIL
-243 VNITENKNYI
+243 FNIDQKKSHR
-253 FNNRFEADGILFE
+253 FNNRFEADGIVFE
-266 QPTPQFF
+266 QPSPQFF

-298 VVPDKSRTF
+298 VIPDRTRTL
-307 FEETVACWKGAKS
+307 FEESVAPWKGAKS
-320 KEYYHAFIKQA
+320 REYHSAFIRKA
-331 EKNKFPIHRPYYL
+331 EANGFPIHRPYHL
-344 LTELEKDLLWNGN
+344 LTKKELELLWDGN
-357 KTTQGIRDFFKM
+357 KTTKGINDFFKM
-369 VEENLYKIEYRILY
+369 VESNLYKIEYRIMY
-383 SRYRGKTSCGD
+383 SRYRGKSLCKE
-394 CMGHRIRK
+394 CSGHRIRK
-402 DAFFVKVNNKHI
+402 DAFNVKIQDTHI
-414 GELMSMSIWNLIEFF
+414 GDLLSMSIWELIDFIG
-429 DKLELSEQDAEI
+429 KLKLSPTDAEI
-441 AKRILLEV
+441 SKRILFEIEY
-449 HHRLGFM
+449 RLGFM

-494 LYILDEPSIGLHP
+494 MYILDEPSIGLHP
-507 RDTNNLIM
+507 RDTKKLIT
-515 VLRKLRDLNNTVVI
+515 VLRKLRDLNNTVIV

-549 AGVHGGEVV
+549 AGVHGGHVV

-580 IEQVKRT
+580 IEKVKRT
-587 EKFQTFRKY
+587 EHFRSFRKY
-596 IEIKGAA
+596 IEIIGAS

-612 RFPLQAITVVSGV
+612 KIPLNCITAVSGV

-643 LKLGNP
+643 LKLGHP
-649 VEKPGLHADITG
+649 VDKPGIHSELRG
-661 DIKSINHVELIDQN
+661 DIKSIEQVELIDQN

-687 YVKAYDGIRDLFAS
+687 YVKAFDAIRDLFANLPAS
-701 QPMSK
+701 
-706 SQKLLPK
+706 KLLNLAPK

-724 ETCKGDGVVSVS
+724 ESCKGDGVQTVS

-741 DVELVCDDCKGRRF
+741 DVELVCDECKGKRF
-755 QQHVL
+755 QTHIL
-760 DVLYNEKNISEV
+760 DVTYNDKSIFDV
-772 LDMTIEDAVKFF
+772 LEMTIEDAVLFF
-784 EGHKSIVDKLKPLE
+784 QGHKSIVEKIKPLE
-798 EIGLGYIQL
+798 EIGLGYLKL

-827 LAKNTSMAKHL
+827 LAKSTGMAKHL

-852 VQKLLIAFEKLVIQ
+852 VQKLLIAMEKLVKN

-876 MDIIRNSDY
+876 MDIIRNADY

-891 EGGDAGGN
+891 EGGDGGGS
-899 LVFQGSVEDLKKV
+899 LIFQGLVSDLKLCI
-912 KGSYTAKY
+912 SSHTAHFI
-920 L
+920 

>member
-1 MQDILIKGAKTHN
+1 MQDIQIKGAKTHN

-23 RNKLVVITGVS
+23 RNKLVVVTGVS

-46 YAEGQRKYIESLS
+46 FAEGQRKYIESLS

-94 NRSTVGTMTELY
+94 NRSTVGTMTEIY
-106 DYIRLMY
+106 DYLRLMY
-113 ARIGKTFSPISG
+113 ARIGKTYSPKSG
-125 KIVKKDEVVDV
+125 KLVSKDEVSDV
-136 IHFLQELEF
+136 VNFLKEQ
-145 AKVDGQK
+145 KKSDK
-152 WFVGY
+152 WFLG
-157 EIKFEKTTED
+157 FEVKLEKALEQ
-167 QLNILLAKGFNR
+167 QLTVLLSKGFNR
-179 LFFDDKFHKVDD
+179 VYRQSSFEKIDD
-191 ILSDLSLIKKV
+191 ILESLADWKKEKTLTV
-202 KKAFI
+202 
-207 VIQRFSIP
+207 VVQRFS
-215 VELDEAFINQIADSI
+215 LSDESNEDFYQQLADGIQSC
-230 HTTFEENHGECVL
+230 FEETHGECVL
-243 VNITENKNYI
+243 YNIDQNKI
-253 FNNRFEADGILFE
+253 HLFNNRFEADGIVFE
-266 QPTPQFF
+266 QPSPQFF

-285 EGMGNVLGIDEDL
+285 EGMGNVLGIDDDL
-298 VVPDKSRTF
+298 VVPDKTRTL
-307 FEETVACWKGAKS
+307 FEECVAPWKGAKS
-320 KEYYHAFIKQA
+320 KEYHTAFIKKA
-331 EKNKFPIHRPYYL
+331 EANGFPIHRPYHL
-344 LTELEKDLLWNGN
+344 LTKKELELLWDGN
-357 KTTQGIRDFFKM
+357 KNTKGINDFFKM
-369 VEENLYKIEYRILY
+369 VESNLYKIEYRIMY
-383 SRYRGKTSCGD
+383 SRYRGKSLCKE
-394 CMGHRIRK
+394 CSGHRIRK
-402 DAFFVKVNNKHI
+402 DAFHVKIDNKHI
-414 GELMSMSIWNLIEFF
+414 GDLLSMSIWQLIDFIGNL
-429 DKLELSEQDAEI
+429 KLNATDSEI
-441 AKRILLEV
+441 SKRIIFEIEY
-449 HHRLGFM
+449 RLGFM

-507 RDTNNLIM
+507 RDTKRLIT
-515 VLRKLRDLNNTVVI
+515 VLRKLRDLNNTVVV

-549 AGVHGGEVV
+549 AGVHGGHVI
-558 YQGDFDKLSANKNS
+558 YQGDFDKLSSDKNS
-572 LTTLYLTQ
+572 LTTLYLTR

-587 EKFQTFRKY
+587 EYFQSFRKY
-596 IEIKGAA
+596 IEIIGAS

-612 RFPLQAITVVSGV
+612 KIPLNCITVVSGV

-649 VEKPGLHADITG
+649 VDKPGLHS
-661 DIKSINHVELIDQN
+661 DIKGDVKSIEHVELIDQN

-687 YVKAYDGIRDLFAS
+687 YVKAYDAIRDLFSNLPAS
-701 QPMSK
+701 
-706 SQKLLPK
+706 KLLKLMPK

-724 ETCKGDGVVSVS
+724 ESCKGDGVQTVS

-741 DVELVCDDCKGRRF
+741 DVELVCDECKGKRF
-755 QQHVL
+755 QTHVL
-760 DVLYNEKNISEV
+760 DVTYDEKNIFDV
-772 LDMTIEDAVKFF
+772 LEMTIEDAVIFF
-784 EGHKSIVDKLKPLE
+784 QGHKSIVDKIKPLE
-798 EIGLGYIQL
+798 EIGLGYLKL

-827 LAKNTSMAKHL
+827 LAKSTGMAKHL

-852 VQKLLIAFEKLVIQ
+852 VQKLLIAMEKLVKN

-876 MDIIRNSDY
+876 MDIIRNADY

-891 EGGDAGGN
+891 EGGDGGGY
-899 LVFQGSVEDLKKV
+899 LIFQGLVESLKSCKS
-912 KGSYTAKY
+912 GYTSQF